1 MEELFLLMVERTIQ
15 GQNPAKEGERERVQ
29 QDEE

>member
-15 GQNPAKEGERERVQ
+15 GQNPPKGEKRARIQKVES
-29 QDEE
+29 

>member
-15 GQNPAKEGERERVQ
+15 GQNPPKKGLLAS
-29 QDEE
+29 